1 MKTKHYWKG
10 LFFIMMGVFL
20 IGCATQKP
28 QTPFQPQA
36 LQAGG
41 YSQKVDNFLVVLDAS
56 GSMAEA
62 YKGENKLDYAKQIV
76 SRMNQTIPDLK
87 LTGGLREFSP
97 SLWSG
102 ELTSLIY
109 GQTAYARAGLEDALQ
124 QVKRAGGH
132 SPLAVAIDAAGDDLA
147 SARGDIALI
156 IVGDGDHGDIALG
169 ESTMDKAP
177 LVAAETLKSQF
188 GDRLCIYTIQVGD
201 SPTGKWVME
210 QVARAGQCGFA
221 VNADDIASSA
231 GMASFVE
238 KVFFEKTKDSD
249 GDGVTDDLDRCPN
262 TPRGVKVDRRG
273 CPLDT
278 DGDGVPDY
286 LDKCPNTPKGVKV
299 DKNGCPLDTDGDG
312 VPDYLDQCPG
322 TPKGAHVNEKGCW
335 VLVDV
340 ELKTGNVLFDT
351 GKWDIKAQ
359 AYPILDEALAILKKQ
374 PTLKVEVQGHTDNVG
389 ARAYNQK
396 LSERRANAVMQY
408 FIDKGIEPQRVSAA
422 GYGFSRPTASND
434 TREGRALNRRV
445 ELKPIR

>member
-1 MKTKHYWKG
+1 MTKHVWKG
-10 LFFIMMGVFL
+10 LFFIMTGVFL

-28 QTPFQPQA
+28 QTPFQPKA

-41 YSQKVDNFLVVLDAS
+41 YGQKVDNFLVILDAS
-56 GSMAEA
+56 GSMDEA
-62 YKGENKLDYAKQIV
+62 YRGQKKLDYAKDIV

-97 SLWSG
+97 SIWSG
-102 ELTSLIY
+102 DLTRLVY
-109 GQTAYARAGLEDALQ
+109 GQTAYSKAGLEDALQ

-147 SARGDIALI
+147 SAQGDIALI

-169 ESTMDKAP
+169 ESNTARAP
-177 LVAAETLKSQF
+177 VVAAENLKSLF
-188 GDRLCIYTIQVGD
+188 GDRLCIYTVQVGD
-201 SPTGKWVME
+201 SSTGKWVME
-210 QVARAGQCGFA
+210 KVARAGQCGFA
-221 VNADDIASSA
+221 VNADDIACADSMA
-231 GMASFVE
+231 GFVE
-238 KVFFEKTKDSD
+238 KVFFEKTMDSD

-312 VPDYLDQCPG
+312 VPDYLDECPD
-322 TPKGAHVNEKGCW
+322 TPKGATVNEKGCW

-359 AYPILDEALAILKKQ
+359 AYPVLDEALAILKKQ

-396 LSERRANAVMQY
+396 LSERRANAVMEY
-408 FIDKGIEPQRVSAA
+408 FIDKGIEPERLSAA

-434 TREGRALNRRV
+434 TREGRTLNRRV